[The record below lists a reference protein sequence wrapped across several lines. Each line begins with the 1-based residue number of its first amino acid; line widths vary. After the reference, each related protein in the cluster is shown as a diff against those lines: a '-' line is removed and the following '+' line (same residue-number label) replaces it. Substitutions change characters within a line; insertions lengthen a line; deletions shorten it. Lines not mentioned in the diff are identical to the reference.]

1 MNMPGFTAE
10 LSLSELRGHYSMTP
24 KHGDAKSGLVV
35 GQLGSPGFNPGW
47 GASYLELECPDHCFN
62 EATGN
67 VQCYVFRVDPYSFF
81 GSRTN
86 LGPVTFPCG
95 HCSYPCL

>member
-10 LSLSELRGHYSMTP
+10 LSLSELRGHYAMTP

-35 GQLGSPGFNPGW
+35 GQQLGSSVFNPGLF
-47 GASYLELECPDHCFN
+47 ASYLELECSNCFDRS
-62 EATGN
+62 GN
-67 VQCYVFRVDPYSFF
+67 VHCNVFRVDPYSFF